1 MAHDLVICFQ
11 GIVAEAFTQVAVQIY
26 LVHMVPP
33 CFCFQMKI
41 QKGKDI
47 LSGYIPKDV
56 FAFAA
61 YSIDLYPKIV
71 NGICDISNDSVAH
84 SKSRGLTYTYFYKNP
99 KTFQLESVD
108 PSGLFI
114 LLGKCLHN
122 KCCH

>member
-1 MAHDLVICFQ
+1 M
-11 GIVAEAFTQVAVQIY
+11 
-26 LVHMVPP
+26 
-33 CFCFQMKI
+33 
-41 QKGKDI
+41 
-47 LSGYIPKDV
+47 SGYIPKDV

-108 PSGLFI
+108 PSGLSFCWGNAYTI
-114 LLGKCLHN
+114 SVAIDAYPVDGLKVLVIDLT
-122 KCCH
+122 